1 MITYAGWPAPAK
13 LNLFLHIV
21 GRRADGFHLLQTVF
35 QFLDYADELAFT
47 PRADGRIERIGNLP
61 DVAMDDDLTV
71 RAARSLCHAVGVSR
85 GVTISLNKR
94 LPMGGGVGGGSS
106 DAATTLVALNEIWGF
121 GLSTPEL
128 AQIGLKLGAD
138 VPVFVGGVAA
148 WAEGVG
154 EQLVPLPDLPEPW
167 YTVIVPPCHVSTAE
181 IFCAPDLTRDEPP
194 IRIRSFL
201 AGPTRN
207 VFEPLVRRLY
217 PAVDEAMSWLGQY
230 GRARMSGTGASIFL
244 AFDSQEKALAVYNGR
259 PSECGGF
266 VARGRNVSPLL
277 ARVEQH
283 RAQEQIG

>member
-1 MITYAGWPAPAK
+1 MSTYAGWPAPAK

-21 GRRADGFHLLQTVF
+21 GRRADGYHLLQTVF

-47 PRADGRIERIGNLP
+47 LRADGRIERIGNLP
-61 DVAMDDDLTV
+61 GVAAGDDLTV
-71 RAARSLCHAVGVSR
+71 RAARSLCEAVGVSR
-85 GVTISLNKR
+85 GVTISLKKR

-106 DAATTLVALNEIWGF
+106 DAATTLVALNEIWGL
-121 GLSTPEL
+121 GLPTSEL

-138 VPVFVGGVAA
+138 VPVFVEGVAA

-167 YTVIVPPCHVSTAE
+167 YAVIVPPCHVSTAE

-194 IRIRSFL
+194 IKIRSFL

-217 PAVDEAMSWLGQY
+217 PAVDEAMNWLGQY
-230 GRARMSGTGASIFL
+230 GLARMSGTGASIFL

-259 PSECGGF
+259 PSACGGF

-277 ARVEQH
+277 ARVAQH
-283 RAQEQIG
+283 RAQEQKG